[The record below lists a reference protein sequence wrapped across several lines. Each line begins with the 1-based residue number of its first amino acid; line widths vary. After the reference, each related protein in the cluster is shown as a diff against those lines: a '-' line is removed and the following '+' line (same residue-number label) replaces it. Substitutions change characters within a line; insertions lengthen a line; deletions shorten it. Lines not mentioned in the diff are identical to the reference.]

1 LQGSL
6 ETFALPDVLV
16 LLSSTKKDGEL
27 RVVSG
32 RVDGRVWL
40 EKGQIVHSQVGTHET
55 KPVDAI
61 FELLR
66 LDAGT
71 FNFENESKSPKRAEP
86 QMIDLVLA
94 DAQVRLGEWKE
105 IAKVVPH
112 LDAVI
117 DMTDEAPGDQVQIT
131 KDQWRLLRTV
141 AGGRSVHD
149 VMVALSRSEFDTCKS
164 VKDLIDNRLA
174 SIDVSP
180 VAKQESPA
188 KAEAAPAEKPE
199 AAKLEATKVDEPAAE
214 AKIEASKSPLEAKA
228 KAGPDPVK
236 VDDELEA
243 LAELASRPRKVRS
256 TTSGSDTPA
265 ASPAA
270 NKGAKLEPVD
280 EAKALVA
287 QLAALGGDDE
297 EEVAQKV
304 AEHLASGGELP
315 EVPEG
320 DEPINRGLLLKFL
333 SSVRN

>member
-1 LQGSL
+1 
-6 ETFALPDVLV
+6 
-16 LLSSTKKDGEL
+16 
-27 RVVSG
+27 
-32 RVDGRVWL
+32 L
-40 EKGQIVHSQVGTHET
+40 EKGQIVHSQIGAGET

-71 FNFENESKSPKRAEP
+71 FNFENEAKAPKRAEP

-117 DMTDEAPGDQVQIT
+117 DMAGDAPSDQVQIT
-131 KDQWRLLRTV
+131 KDQWKLLRSV

-149 VMVALSRSEFDTCKS
+149 IMTALGRSEFDTCKT

-174 SIDVSP
+174 SIDISPKPKVHDEP
-180 VAKQESPA
+180 VAPAAAKVVEPKQEAKTDDEKADEA
-188 KAEAAPAEKPE
+188 KADAVKVE
-199 AAKLEATKVDEPAAE
+199 AAKAAKGEPTT
-214 AKIEASKSPLEAKA
+214 
-228 KAGPDPVK
+228 K
-236 VDDELEA
+236 VDDELDA

-256 TTSGSDTPA
+256 TTAGAADAPA
-265 ASPAA
+265 ATRPAA
-270 NKGAKLEPVD
+270 HKAETKLEPVD

-297 EEVAQKV
+297 DEVAQKV

-315 EVPEG
+315 EVPDG

-333 SSVRN
+333 SSVRK